1 MNIFTFTGNLGRDA
15 EVRYTQNGTAVCS
28 FPVANTIR
36 KGTDKEQTVWVQ
48 CALFGK
54 RAEGKLP
61 QYLTKG
67 TKVSISGQA
76 TLNEWQDNQ
85 GNNRAALR
93 CMVDDLDLHGG
104 GQQGGNQGG
113 AQPQGGGHPQDR
125 PQGGGGQPDFDQDFE
140 GDIPFAWSGPEFEGR
155 VS

>member
-1 MNIFTFTGNLGRDA
+1 VNIFTFTGNLGRDA

-36 KGTDKEQTVWVQ
+36 KGPDNEETVWVQ
-48 CALFGK
+48 CAIFGK
-54 RAEGKLP
+54 RAESKLP

-67 TKVSISGQA
+67 TKVSISGQVS
-76 TLNEWQDNQ
+76 LNEWQDNN

-93 CMVDDLDLHGG
+93 CMVNELDLHGG
-104 GQQGGNQGG
+104 GQQGQQPNQQQG
-113 AQPQGGGHPQDR
+113 QP

-140 GDIPFAWSGPEFEGR
+140 DNIPFAWSGPELEGR
-155 VS
+155 LS